1 MGDVTDLISIP
12 ITDGAS
18 LLATVK
24 TNAQGVHTIGLECE
38 PTKPMGLV
46 LHWGV
51 IRPSTGAEW
60 QLLPPELNPPGTTVY
75 KQKALQS
82 PFPAFGALQLVLDP
96 GVVAVEFCLT
106 SSSTGEWFNDAGR
119 NFRIELAPAG
129 AAAAA
134 AAPPPSP
141 RASDGYAAPTYD
153 LSRSPP
159 PPPPSTP
166 PPSAVTDASLDLS
179 AGMDILYGVAAYLR
193 WEELGKPRV
202 DERQR
207 SDIYAGAVNHITE
220 RQRRGESIE
229 SLEREFGLP
238 PGLVRKT
245 ALEAGG
251 GGAGAGAAP
260 VPPSPPPMPAAA
272 RADPA
277 SANSIVTTPSRTPA
291 YSAAPAVELS
301 PADVARLCDQRAGGT
316 PVLWRKELN
325 MGDGTVKL
333 MVVEARK
340 ASDGHLQFVCATR
353 SDRDLVLHWATQSEP
368 AGEWTAPPH
377 GWRSE
382 PANSWGT
389 GGASWETEMEPVAG
403 APGWAAC
410 TITVPVGDDG
420 IVFVLRTA
428 DNKEW
433 IKDDGQDFM
442 VFPDERRSNAD
453 VRALVKQRK
462 EEKRRA
468 EKEAKRRDRDRRK
481 SSSGKSS
488 SGRSGGAAT
497 FVAPA
502 MPAKP
507 SVITRKDWNDDD
519 IRMSQGAIGS
529 AGAAHGVASGM
540 VDQICGAEEGATRS
554 LMHRYN
560 IGSDLL
566 PGCRGAGEAGMVAM
580 ATWFRFMALRQLV
593 WNNDYN
599 IKPREISAAQLKCTS
614 QLAEIHRDDASL
626 RDVTRLTMA
635 TIGRGG
641 EGDVGQRIRDE
652 ILAVQQAN
660 NCKGGMMEEWHQKLH
675 NNTSPDDVPICEA
688 LLKFI
693 ASDCD
698 ISVYWDHLHANGIDA
713 QRMASYDRK
722 ICSEPSFKPDQYEGL
737 TRDLKEY
744 LRTLKAVHSGADLD
758 SASEAVLGYHQDAC
772 KGKEIN
778 VPPIEEVASP
788 RMREL
793 LHSAR
798 GFRDLNEPLHSLEAM
813 LEARRELW
821 NWTRPGGADNARLKD
836 IIYLDLALESAVRQ
850 VVEGALGSMS
860 TRAPADVLKITGLAL
875 ENLALSTGGN
885 DELVICLRE
894 WKGVV
899 DQAARGGTDWALQA
913 KAIADRVQ
921 NALGECSQRYISA
934 MQDTAREMGGKLGV
948 DSHVLDIFSEEIV
961 RGTAA
966 APLSQMLRAMDPIL
980 REMAHMGAWQ
990 IISPVEAS
998 GVIEVVA
1005 DLKDIQT
1012 KTYSVPTVLVSKRVG
1027 GEEDIPA
1034 GVVGVITPDMPDILS
1049 HVSVRARNEGCLFAT
1064 VFDAGRLAEVEAMQG
1079 QAVTCVPSPAA
1090 DDLRIE
1096 ALAGGAASLGA
1107 APGAAAKADAGVGA
1121 AAPLG
1126 GVAIKRREFA
1136 GRYAVASPEFT
1147 GEIVG
1152 SKSRNL
1158 QELRG
1163 RLPDWI
1169 NLPAQVAL
1177 PFCTFD
1183 AVLTHPDNE
1192 PIMSELIRL
1201 RDDLRGMDFSQ
1212 TATFESTLA
1221 RMRAVIQDMV
1231 PTDEL
1236 TREMSTAF
1244 AAERLDWPEGR
1255 FGPASRG
1262 GSGAAAQA
1270 WAAITGVWASKYNE
1284 RAVLS
1289 CRKAGLTHED
1299 VSMAVLCQ
1307 PVVQARYAFVL
1318 HTTNPQTSDPNEIY
1332 GEVVCGMG
1340 EALVGNFPGRAMSF
1354 VANKNDLTNP
1364 RVIGFP
1370 SKANGLFTDRPTLI
1384 FRSDSNGEDLEGFAG
1399 AGLYDSIQMHEA
1411 TMRAVDYST
1420 DPMVSDEQFR
1430 GQALA
1435 AIAHAA
1441 NEIELALGSP
1451 QDIEGCIAA
1460 DGALYVVQTRPQV

>member
-1 MGDVTDLISIP
+1 
-12 ITDGAS
+12 
-18 LLATVK
+18 
-24 TNAQGVHTIGLECE
+24 
-38 PTKPMGLV
+38 
-46 LHWGV
+46 
-51 IRPSTGAEW
+51 
-60 QLLPPELNPPGTTVY
+60 
-75 KQKALQS
+75 
-82 PFPAFGALQLVLDP
+82 
-96 GVVAVEFCLT
+96 
-106 SSSTGEWFNDAGR
+106 
-119 NFRIELAPAG
+119 
-129 AAAAA
+129 
-134 AAPPPSP
+134 
-141 RASDGYAAPTYD
+141 
-153 LSRSPP
+153 
-159 PPPPSTP
+159 
-166 PPSAVTDASLDLS
+166 
-179 AGMDILYGVAAYLR
+179 
-193 WEELGKPRV
+193 
-202 DERQR
+202 
-207 SDIYAGAVNHITE
+207 
-220 RQRRGESIE
+220 
-229 SLEREFGLP
+229 
-238 PGLVRKT
+238 
-245 ALEAGG
+245 
-251 GGAGAGAAP
+251 
-260 VPPSPPPMPAAA
+260 
-272 RADPA
+272 
-277 SANSIVTTPSRTPA
+277 
-291 YSAAPAVELS
+291 VELS

-410 TITVPVGDDG
+410 TIAAPVGDDG

-502 MPAKP
+502 MPEKP

-793 LHSAR
+793 LHGAR

-1107 APGAAAKADAGVGA
+1107 APGAPAKAEAGVGA
-1121 AAPLG
+1121 APPLG

-1192 PIMSELIRL
+1192 PIMSELVRL

>member
-1 MGDVTDLISIP
+1 MHIHRQVIS
-12 ITDGAS
+12 
-18 LLATVK
+18 TV
-24 TNAQGVHTIGLECE
+24 
-38 PTKPMGLV
+38 
-46 LHWGV
+46 
-51 IRPSTGAEW
+51 
-60 QLLPPELNPPGTTVY
+60 
-75 KQKALQS
+75 
-82 PFPAFGALQLVLDP
+82 
-96 GVVAVEFCLT
+96 
-106 SSSTGEWFNDAGR
+106 
-119 NFRIELAPAG
+119 
-129 AAAAA
+129 
-134 AAPPPSP
+134 P
-141 RASDGYAAPTYD
+141 R
-153 LSRSPP
+153 
-159 PPPPSTP
+159 
-166 PPSAVTDASLDLS
+166 
-179 AGMDILYGVAAYLR
+179 
-193 WEELGKPRV
+193 
-202 DERQR
+202 
-207 SDIYAGAVNHITE
+207 
-220 RQRRGESIE
+220 
-229 SLEREFGLP
+229 
-238 PGLVRKT
+238 
-245 ALEAGG
+245 GG
-251 GGAGAGAAP
+251 G
-260 VPPSPPPMPAAA
+260 
-272 RADPA
+272 
-277 SANSIVTTPSRTPA
+277 
-291 YSAAPAVELS
+291 
-301 PADVARLCDQRAGGT
+301 
-316 PVLWRKELN
+316 
-325 MGDGTVKL
+325 
-333 MVVEARK
+333 
-340 ASDGHLQFVCATR
+340 
-353 SDRDLVLHWATQSEP
+353 
-368 AGEWTAPPH
+368 
-377 GWRSE
+377 
-382 PANSWGT
+382 
-389 GGASWETEMEPVAG
+389 
-403 APGWAAC
+403 
-410 TITVPVGDDG
+410 
-420 IVFVLRTA
+420 
-428 DNKEW
+428 
-433 IKDDGQDFM
+433 DGQ
-442 VFPDERRSNAD
+442 A
-453 VRALVKQRK
+453 
-462 EEKRRA
+462 
-468 EKEAKRRDRDRRK
+468 
-481 SSSGKSS
+481 
-488 SGRSGGAAT
+488 
-497 FVAPA
+497 
-502 MPAKP
+502 
-507 SVITRKDWNDDD
+507 
-519 IRMSQGAIGS
+519 
-529 AGAAHGVASGM
+529 
-540 VDQICGAEEGATRS
+540 
-554 LMHRYN
+554 
-560 IGSDLL
+560 
-566 PGCRGAGEAGMVAM
+566 
-580 ATWFRFMALRQLV
+580 
-593 WNNDYN
+593 
-599 IKPREISAAQLKCTS
+599 
-614 QLAEIHRDDASL
+614 
-626 RDVTRLTMA
+626 
-635 TIGRGG
+635 
-641 EGDVGQRIRDE
+641 IRDYILVIMRKFE
-652 ILAVQQAN
+652 IKKR
-660 NCKGGMMEEWHQKLH
+660 KGTWMEEWHQKLH

-894 WKGVV
+894 WKGVI

-1012 KTYSVPTVLVSKRVG
+1012 KTYSVPTVLVSRRVG

-1121 AAPLG
+1121 AAPIG